1 MFRESMN
8 SRLEKRQPL
17 SQSGWETMRFVQE
30 QNIANDKRLY
40 ITSPS

>member
-17 SQSGWETMRFVQE
+17 PQTGWETMRFLQE
-30 QNIANDKRLY
+30 QNIAYDKRLY
-40 ITSPS
+40 IVSPS